1 MAESEIMELRH
12 AVDALGKIVRVGKVS
27 SVDVENR
34 TARVIIEDKVK
45 SFVSG
50 PLKVLQNQPLITITK
65 KENGGKWNFEA
76 QYASADR
83 KLGLGE
89 SYSKGAPDIIKLE
102 KSIDYKCPLH
112 GVDETKTHEHEV
124 KVYPWLP
131 FEGQWVV
138 CLYIP
143 NGESD
148 GFVLGGF

>member
-12 AVDALGKIVRVGKVS
+12 AVDTLGKIVRVGKVS

-45 SFVSG
+45 QFVSG
-50 PLKVLQNQPLITITK
+50 PLKVLQKQPLITITK

-89 SYSKGAPDIIKLE
+89 SYSKGAPDIIKLD
-102 KSIDYKCPLH
+102 KSID
-112 GVDETKTHEHEV
+112 
-124 KVYPWLP
+124 
-131 FEGQWVV
+131 
-138 CLYIP
+138 
-143 NGESD
+143 
-148 GFVLGGF
+148 

>member
-131 FEGQWVV
+131 FEGHGWFAYTFRTGKATG
-138 CLYIP
+138 L
-143 NGESD
+143 
-148 GFVLGGF
+148 F